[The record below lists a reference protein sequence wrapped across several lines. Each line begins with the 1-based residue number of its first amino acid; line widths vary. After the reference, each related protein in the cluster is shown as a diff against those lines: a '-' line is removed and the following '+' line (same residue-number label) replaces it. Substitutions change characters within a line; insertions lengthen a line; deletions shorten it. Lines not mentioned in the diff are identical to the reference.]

1 MDVRSMKVG
10 KVKKKKRLTRCHEE
24 AKSSF
29 CFGQRQ
35 VPERTK
41 LSIRS
46 TYNAMY

>member
-1 MDVRSMKVG
+1 MDVRSMKEG
-10 KVKKKKRLTRCHEE
+10 EVKKEKRLRRCHEE

-46 TYNAMY
+46 TYNAIY